1 MQIGTNR
8 QKVKQSEIYAQS
20 VDTGISYGSARTNV
34 ERTISTVQSNLTAK
48 GLLSQTTYLLGAYVN
63 SSVGISDI
71 KFEVFTTKK
80 SSNGAS
86 ITLAY
91 SNVET
96 NTDIINAASKTL
108 RIAP

>member
-20 VDTGISYGSARTNV
+20 VDTGVSYGSARTNV

-86 ITLAY
+86 ITHAY

-96 NTDIINAASKTL
+96 NTDIINAVSKTL